1 MATLTVLQSIAFREA
16 FLELAARFDRD
27 TGHRTL
33 AVFDGGLNV
42 SARIAAGAHP
52 VAVVVLMALGAP
64 FAALFVIIH
73 GAGNGLLTITRG
85 TLPLAL
91 FGPVGYGQRQ
101 GFVTAPAR
109 ASQAFAPLLFGLLLD
124 DYGAA
129 SLWLTALL
137 GVAAVVALFM
147 MRVRQ

>member
-1 MATLTVLQSIAFREA
+1 MV
-16 FLELAARFDRD
+16 
-27 TGHRTL
+27 
-33 AVFDGGLNV
+33 
-42 SARIAAGAHP
+42 
-52 VAVVVLMALGAP
+52 LGAP

-101 GFVTAPAR
+101 GFITAPAR

-124 DYGAA
+124 DFGAA

-137 GVAAVVALFM
+137 GVAAVAALFM